1 MGWLVG
7 LPLGIFRILAGLF
20 LLVFRFAVP
29 LGVLILLVVLWRKH
43 SRMRRE
49 WNAPPREPEFD
60 GPVYNVDYKI
70 VEEDEKEGS

>member
-20 LLVFRFAVP
+20 LLAFRFAVP

-43 SRMRRE
+43 RRMRRD
-49 WNAPPREPEFD
+49 WNEPPREPEFD

-70 VEEDEKEGS
+70 VEDEKEGS